1 MDVSKWLFTH
11 IFVAWMSTLREKN
24 WKKLRLQGQ
33 NFPMWGKKITYI
45 FMGGGKNS
53 IFSKNIVPC
62 VSKKYLTKYFK
73 FSHNFMV
80 KNNCSEHHFYSTFL
94 HSSIHLGLIQS
105 FLGLNIVKITKY
117 PHHTYFISKPQLL
130 THKIAIF

>member
-1 MDVSKWLFTH
+1 MAFHPHFCCMNVYF
-11 IFVAWMSTLREKN
+11 AG
-24 WKKLRLQGQ
+24 KKLKKIAPAGPK
-33 NFPMWGKKITYI
+33 FSHVGKKNHIY
-45 FMGGGKNS
+45 FYGGGKNS

-105 FLGLNIVKITKY
+105 FLGLNIVKIIKY

>member
-1 MDVSKWLFTH
+1 MYQNGFSPTFLLHECLLCGKKTEKNCTCRAKIFPCGEKKSH
-11 IFVAWMSTLREKN
+11 IFLW
-24 WKKLRLQGQ
+24 
-33 NFPMWGKKITYI
+33 
-45 FMGGGKNS
+45 GGGKNS

-130 THKIAIF
+130 THKIVIF